1 MVDADVVL
9 ETILSIGFAV
19 MGLGMISYCV
29 GRCRARNTLKKSQS
43 SEELS
48 SVSTEDPGV

>member
-9 ETILSIGFAV
+9 ETILIVGFSL
-19 MGLGMISYCV
+19 MGMGMASYCI
-29 GRCRARNTLKKSQS
+29 RRYKSTHTLKKSQS